1 MSSIF
6 TSPMRRSLLLLPLV
20 MAMVGCADGATDPT
34 TTGHAAIRAAL
45 LIDPE
50 NLPRYAGVALPP
62 YFDAVV
68 LGREDRTIG
77 APISDAGAT
86 LGRVL
91 FYERQLS
98 RNGTVSCATCH
109 AQTVAF
115 GDTARFSR
123 GFEGTPTSAHS
134 MRLVNMRFNENGRA
148 FWDRRAATLEAQSTQ
163 PIQDPGEM
171 GFDAA
176 HGGIVAALAQLRER
190 PYYAPLF
197 RMAFGDSV
205 ITEDRVQRALAQYV
219 RSIVSTTSRW
229 DLAAAPVFTLA
240 NPQGS
245 LNGPFPA
252 LTPEENQGK
261 QLFQGSGCASCHVP
275 PSFSLSAIS
284 RSNGLDAGET
294 RIFRSPSL
302 KQIGRSGRFMHDGRF
317 ATLEQVVEFYDS
329 GIQAGPALDIRLMAP
344 PLTPG
349 GPPSGIPRRFGFT
362 ADQRAAIVAF
372 LRTLTDE
379 TLAVDARFSDPFRR

>member
-1 MSSIF
+1 
-6 TSPMRRSLLLLPLV
+6 MRRSLLLLPLV
-20 MAMVGCADGATDPT
+20 MAMVGCADGATDPMAD
-34 TTGHAAIRAAL
+34 GHAAIRAAL

-50 NLPRYAGVALPP
+50 NLPRYAGVALPA
-62 YFDAVV
+62 YFDAAV
-68 LGREDRTIG
+68 LGREDRTVG
-77 APISDAGAT
+77 APITDAGAT

-98 RNGTVSCATCH
+98 RNGTVACATCH
-109 AQTVAF
+109 GQGVAF
-115 GDTARFSR
+115 GDTARFSQ
-123 GFEGTPTSAHS
+123 GFDGALTSAHS
-134 MRLVNMRFNENGRA
+134 MRLVNARFNENGRF
-148 FWDRRAATLEAQSTQ
+148 FWDRRAASLEVQSTQ

-176 HGGIVAALAQLRER
+176 HGGIVAALARLRAR

-229 DLAAAPVFTLA
+229 DLAAASVFTPG

-245 LNGPFPA
+245 LNGPFPT

-261 QLFQGSGCASCHVP
+261 QLFQGSGCAACHVP
-275 PSFSLSAIS
+275 PSFSLNANS

-302 KQIGRSGRFMHDGRF
+302 KQIGRSHRFMHDGRF
-317 ATLEQVVEFYDS
+317 ATLEAVVEFYDS
-329 GIQAGPALDIRLMAP
+329 GIQAGPALDNRLMAP

-349 GPPSGIPRRFGFT
+349 GPPSGLPRRFGFT
-362 ADQRAAIVAF
+362 AGQRAALVAF

-379 TLAVDARFSDPFRR
+379 PLAADPRFSDPFRR

>member
-1 MSSIF
+1 
-6 TSPMRRSLLLLPLV
+6 
-20 MAMVGCADGATDPT
+20 
-34 TTGHAAIRAAL
+34 
-45 LIDPE
+45 
-50 NLPRYAGVALPP
+50 
-62 YFDAVV
+62 
-68 LGREDRTIG
+68 
-77 APISDAGAT
+77 
-86 LGRVL
+86 
-91 FYERQLS
+91 
-98 RNGTVSCATCH
+98 
-109 AQTVAF
+109 
-115 GDTARFSR
+115 
-123 GFEGTPTSAHS
+123 
-134 MRLVNMRFNENGRA
+134 LVNARFNENGRF

-176 HGGIVAALAQLRER
+176 HGGIAAALARLRER

-229 DLAAAPVFTLA
+229 DLAAAPVFTVN

-245 LNGPFPA
+245 LNGPFPT

-275 PSFSLSAIS
+275 PSFSLNANS

-294 RIFRSPSL
+294 RVFRSPSL
-302 KQIGRSGRFMHDGRF
+302 KQVGRSGRFMHDGRF
-317 ATLEQVVEFYDS
+317 ATLEQVIDFYKE
-329 GIQAGPALDIRLMAP
+329 GIQAGPALDNRLMAP
-344 PLTPG
+344 PLVPN

-362 ADQRAAIVAF
+362 AAQKAVLVAF

-379 TLAVDARFSDPFRR
+379 ALAADPRFSDPFRR

>member
-1 MSSIF
+1 
-6 TSPMRRSLLLLPLV
+6 MRRSLPSLALLLL
-20 MAMVGCADGATDPT
+20 VGCADGATDPT
-34 TTGHAAIRAAL
+34 TSGNAAIRAAL

-50 NLPRYAGVALPP
+50 NLPRYAGVALPAH
-62 YFDAVV
+62 YDAVV

-77 APISDAGAT
+77 APITDAGAT

-98 RNGTVSCATCH
+98 RSGTVSCASCH

-115 GDTARFSR
+115 GDSAQFSR
-123 GFEGTPTSAHS
+123 GFEGALTAAHS
-134 MRLVNMRFNENGRA
+134 MRLVNARFNENGRF

-176 HGGIVAALAQLRER
+176 HGGITAALARLRER

-229 DLAAAPVFTLA
+229 DLAAAPVFTVN

-245 LNGPFPA
+245 LNGPFPT

-261 QLFQGSGCASCHVP
+261 QLFQGSGCAACHVP
-275 PSFSLSAIS
+275 PSFSLNANS

-302 KQIGRSGRFMHDGRF
+302 KQVGRSGRFMHDGRF
-317 ATLEQVVEFYDS
+317 ATLEQVVDFYNE
-329 GIQAGPALDIRLMAP
+329 GIQAGPALDNRLMAP
-344 PLTPG
+344 PLVPG

-362 ADQRAAIVAF
+362 AAQKAALVAF

-379 TLAVDARFSDPFRR
+379 ALAADPRFSDPFRR

>member
-1 MSSIF
+1 
-6 TSPMRRSLLLLPLV
+6 MRRTLQFLPLV
-20 MAMVGCADGATDPT
+20 VAMVGCADGTTDPSGVSNSA
-34 TTGHAAIRAAL
+34 GHAAIRAAL

-50 NLPRYAGVALPP
+50 NLPRYAGVTLPA
-62 YFDAVV
+62 YFDAAV

-77 APISDAGAT
+77 APITDAGAT

-91 FYERQLS
+91 FYERELS

-123 GFEGTPTSAHS
+123 GFEGARTSAHS
-134 MRLVNMRFNENGRA
+134 MRLVNARFNENGRF
-148 FWDRRAATLEAQSTQ
+148 FWDRRAASLEAQATQ

-176 HGGIVAALAQLRER
+176 HGGIVAALARLRER

-197 RMAFGDSV
+197 RMAFGDST

-229 DLAAAPVFTLA
+229 DLAAAPVFTPA

-261 QLFQGSGCASCHVP
+261 QLFQGSGCATCHLP
-275 PSFSLSAIS
+275 PSFSLSANS
-284 RSNGLDAGET
+284 RSNGLDAGEA

-329 GIQAGPALDIRLMAP
+329 EIQAGPALDNRLMAP
-344 PLTPG
+344 PLVPG
-349 GPPSGIPRRFGFT
+349 GPTSGLPRRFGFT
-362 ADQRAAIVAF
+362 AAQKATLVAF

-379 TLAVDARFSDPFRR
+379 TLAVDPRFSDPFRR

>member
-1 MSSIF
+1 
-6 TSPMRRSLLLLPLV
+6 MRRTLLFLPLV
-20 MAMVGCADGATDPT
+20 VAMVGCADGATDPT
-34 TTGHAAIRAAL
+34 ATGHAAIRAAL

-50 NLPRYAGVALPP
+50 NLPRYAGVTLPA
-62 YFDAVV
+62 YFDAAV

-77 APISDAGAT
+77 APITDAGAT

-91 FYERQLS
+91 FYERELS

-109 AQTVAF
+109 AQTAAF

-123 GFEGTPTSAHS
+123 GFDGVRTAAHS
-134 MRLVNMRFNENGRA
+134 MRLVNARFNENGRF
-148 FWDRRAATLEAQSTQ
+148 FWDRRAASLEAQTTQ
-163 PIQDPGEM
+163 PIQDAGEM

-176 HGGIVAALAQLRER
+176 HGGIVAALARLRAR
-190 PYYAPLF
+190 PYYAPLV

-205 ITEDRVQRALAQYV
+205 LTEDRVQRALAQYV

-229 DLAAAPVFTLA
+229 DLAAAPVFTPA

-261 QLFQGSGCASCHVP
+261 QLFQGSGCAACHVP
-275 PSFSLSAIS
+275 PSFSLNANS

-302 KQIGRSGRFMHDGRF
+302 KQIGRSRRFMHDGRF
-317 ATLEQVVEFYDS
+317 ATLEEVINHYDHNLRRS
-329 GIQAGPALDIRLMAP
+329 DTLDPNLAKHPTTGIQLSDADKKAL
-344 PLTPG
+344 
-349 GPPSGIPRRFGFT
+349 
-362 ADQRAAIVAF
+362 VAF
-372 LRTLTDE
+372 LKTLTDE
-379 TLAVDARFSDPFRR
+379 KYLKP

>member
-1 MSSIF
+1 MR
-6 TSPMRRSLLLLPLV
+6 RRSLLLSLLV
-20 MAMVGCADGATDPT
+20 VMVGCAEQATDPLAE
-34 TTGHAAIRAAL
+34 GHAAIRAAL

-50 NLPRYAGVALPP
+50 QLPRYAGVALPA
-62 YFDAVV
+62 YYDAVV
-68 LGREDRTIG
+68 LTREDRTIG
-77 APISDAGAT
+77 APITDAGAT

-91 FYERQLS
+91 FYERALS
-98 RNGTVSCATCH
+98 RTGTVSCASCH

-115 GDTARFSR
+115 ADTARFSR
-123 GFEGTPTSAHS
+123 GFEGALTAAHS
-134 MRLVNMRFNENGRA
+134 MRLVNLRFNENGRA
-148 FWDRRAATLEAQSTQ
+148 FWDRRAPSLEAQSTQ
-163 PIQDPGEM
+163 PIQDAGEM

-176 HGGIVAALAQLRER
+176 HGGITAALAQLRAR

-197 RMAFGDSV
+197 QMAFGDSI

-229 DLAAAPVFTLA
+229 DLAAAPVFTPA

-261 QLFQGSGCASCHVP
+261 QLFQGSGCAACHVP
-275 PSFSLSAIS
+275 PSFSLNANS

-302 KQIGRSGRFMHDGRF
+302 KQVGRSGRFMHDGRF
-317 ATLEQVVEFYDS
+317 ATLEQVIEFYDS
-329 GIQAGPALDIRLMAP
+329 GIQAGPALDTRLMAP
-344 PLTPG
+344 PLVPG
-349 GPPSGIPRRFGFT
+349 GPPSGNPRRFNFT
-362 ADQRAAIVAF
+362 AAQRAALVAF
-372 LRTLTDE
+372 LQTLTDE
-379 TLAVDARFSDPFRR
+379 ALATDPRFSDPFRR

>member
-1 MSSIF
+1 
-6 TSPMRRSLLLLPLV
+6 MRRRFLFFSLLV
-20 MAMVGCADGATDPT
+20 VTVGCSEHATDPFFE
-34 TTGHAAIRAAL
+34 GHAAILAAL

-50 NLPRYAGVALPP
+50 NLPRYAGVSLPA
-62 YFDAVV
+62 YFDATV

-115 GDTARFSR
+115 GDSARFSR
-123 GFEGTPTSAHS
+123 GFEGALTSAHS

-176 HGGIVAALAQLRER
+176 HGGIVAALTRLRER

-205 ITEDRVQRALAQYV
+205 VTEDRVQRALAQYV
-219 RSIVSTTSRW
+219 RSIV
-229 DLAAAPVFTLA
+229 
-240 NPQGS
+240 
-245 LNGPFPA
+245 
-252 LTPEENQGK
+252 
-261 QLFQGSGCASCHVP
+261 
-275 PSFSLSAIS
+275 
-284 RSNGLDAGET
+284 
-294 RIFRSPSL
+294 
-302 KQIGRSGRFMHDGRF
+302 
-317 ATLEQVVEFYDS
+317 
-329 GIQAGPALDIRLMAP
+329 
-344 PLTPG
+344 
-349 GPPSGIPRRFGFT
+349 
-362 ADQRAAIVAF
+362 
-372 LRTLTDE
+372 
-379 TLAVDARFSDPFRR
+379 

>member
-1 MSSIF
+1 
-6 TSPMRRSLLLLPLV
+6 MRRRFLFLSLLV
-20 MAMVGCADGATDPT
+20 VTVGCSEHATDPFAE
-34 TTGHAAIRAAL
+34 GHAAIRAAL

-50 NLPRYAGVALPP
+50 NLPRYAGVTLPA
-62 YFDAVV
+62 YFDAAV

-77 APISDAGAT
+77 APITDAGAT

-91 FYERQLS
+91 FYERHLS

-109 AQTVAF
+109 AQTAAF

-123 GFEGTPTSAHS
+123 GFEGALTSAHS

-148 FWDRRAATLEAQSTQ
+148 FWDRRAASLEAQSTQ
-163 PIQDPGEM
+163 PIQDAGEM

-176 HGGIVAALAQLRER
+176 HGGIAAALTELRAR
-190 PYYAPLF
+190 PYYAPLAQ
-197 RMAFGDSV
+197 MAFGDS
-205 ITEDRVQRALAQYV
+205 ILTEDRVQRALAQYV
-219 RSIVSTTSRW
+219 RSIISTTSRW
-229 DLAAAPVFTLA
+229 DLAAAPVFTST

-245 LNGPFPA
+245 LNGLFPT

-261 QLFQGSGCASCHVP
+261 QLFQGSGCAACHVP
-275 PSFSLSAIS
+275 PSFSLNANS

-302 KQIGRSGRFMHDGRF
+302 KQIGWSGRFMHDGRF
-317 ATLEQVVEFYDS
+317 STLEQVVEFYDN
-329 GIQAGPALDIRLMAP
+329 GIQAGPALDNRLMAP
-344 PLTPG
+344 PLAPG
-349 GPPSGIPRRFGFT
+349 GPPSVIPRRFGFT
-362 ADQRAAIVAF
+362 AEQRAALLAF